1 MSRDS
6 SYNCPADDFP
16 FEYSDW
22 DPYWYS
28 PLCRGWYKLQQS
40 KPRQN
45 TMGDLYIFAS
55 GEVFG
60 LTPCAPIVK
69 YDIETGSEL
78 DFKTALC
85 MDLDISGKLDMY
97 YIFQNQ
103 TIDIAS
109 YMLFNEI
116 EDENY
121 RDSTVN
127 DDSHFIKFMKQV
139 TEQNIQ

>member
-1 MSRDS
+1 
-6 SYNCPADDFP
+6 
-16 FEYSDW
+16 
-22 DPYWYS
+22 
-28 PLCRGWYKLQQS
+28 
-40 KPRQN
+40 
-45 TMGDLYIFAS
+45 MGDLYIFAS

-139 TEQNIQ
+139 TE